1 MNEPSLLVLV
11 IGYLAAAAVC
21 VPLAVRLGLGSV
33 LGYLVAGLALGP
45 YGLALFRDPAATLHF
60 AELGVVLMLFVIG
73 LELEPARL
81 RAMQRAV
88 FRGGTIQLIACGLA
102 LSAVALAFG
111 LPLAAAAVVGLAVAL
126 SSTAIAVQTMKE
138 RGVLLSPLGQ
148 ASFGVLLFQDIAAI
162 PLLAVVPLLGTAAA
176 ESGEP
181 RWLAIGKVLVAIAAV
196 LVVGRFATRPL
207 LRVVAR
213 TGLREAFTATTLLI
227 VLGVAEVMHLAGISM
242 ALGAFLAG
250 VLLAS
255 SEYRHALETDI
266 EPFKGLL
273 MGLLFVAVGMS
284 IDLGLVASRPLTVV
298 GLVGALLGAKVF
310 ALWAS
315 APSIGVPRGQEALF
329 AGLLSQGGEFAFVV
343 FGVAGTAGLLPGE
356 WEQLL
361 TLAVALTM
369 AATPLLVIGAA
380 AVVRRQPQAPRRPHD
395 ELEAEDA
402 PVVIAGFG
410 RFGQVV
416 GRLLFA
422 SGLRATVL
430 DADPDHVDTLR
441 RFGFRVFYGDPT
453 RLDLLEQAGV
463 GRARVVVDAIDEPEA
478 NTALARLLQEHFPQV
493 TVIGRARNVTHW
505 FTLRRLG
512 VARLER
518 EVFESSLRA
527 GRHTLEA
534 LGIGA
539 FEARERALAFR
550 RHNLAALEALLA
562 EEGSDEHRTDL
573 ARGPDDNRL
582 EEQFRADVERLRHHA
597 PRPPPVD
604 ARDAAGA
611 EDDREAG
618 DDRDPEGEAGVPRD
632 RGGG

>member
-11 IGYLAAAAVC
+11 IGYLGAAAIC

-60 AELGVVLMLFVIG
+60 AELGVVLMLFVLG

-88 FRGGTIQLIACGLA
+88 FRGGAIQMAVCGLA
-102 LSAVALAFG
+102 LTAVALVAG

-138 RGVLLSPLGQ
+138 RGILLTPLGQ

-162 PLLAVVPLLGTAAA
+162 PLLAVVPLLGEGAGG
-176 ESGEP
+176 GEP
-181 RWLAIGKVLVAIAAV
+181 RWIAVGKVLLAITAV
-196 LVVGRFATRPL
+196 LVLGRFATRPL

-255 SEYRHALETDI
+255 SEYRHALEADI

-284 IDLGLVASRPLTVV
+284 IDLGLIASRPLAVA
-298 GLVGALLGAKVF
+298 GLVVALLAVKAA
-310 ALWAS
+310 ALWLA
-315 APSIGVPRGQEALF
+315 APRIGVPRGQAPTF

-343 FGVAGTAGLLPGE
+343 FGVAGAARLLPAE
-356 WEQLL
+356 WEKLL

-369 AATPLLVIGAA
+369 AATPLLVLGAA
-380 AVVRRQPQAPRRPHD
+380 ALVRRQPQAERRAHD
-395 ELEAEDA
+395 AIEAEDA

-441 RFGFRVFYGDPT
+441 RYGFSVFYGDPT

-463 GRARVVVDAIDEPEA
+463 GRARVVVNAIDEPHA
-478 NTALARLLQEHFPQV
+478 NTELARLLHEHFPRV
-493 TVIGRARNVTHW
+493 TVVGRARNVTHW
-505 FTLRRLG
+505 FTLRKLG
-512 VARLER
+512 VSRLER

-534 LGIGA
+534 LGVGA

-562 EEGSDEHRTDL
+562 EEGDDEHRTHL
-573 ARGPDDNRL
+573 ARGPDDNHL
-582 EEQFRADVERLRHHA
+582 EEQFRADVARLRHHG
-597 PRPPPVD
+597 PRRPPGATPGGD
-604 ARDAAGA
+604 EA
-611 EDDREAG
+611 EDREDG
-618 DDRDPEGEAGVPRD
+618 DDRDPVTSEATPGSAR
-632 RGGG
+632 